1 MTSPVDV
8 CNLALDQLRSGVTI
22 QSINPSDGTLAG
34 DVMSRTYQGR
44 VDAVSRAAQWNCLR
58 FESALTMLRARQGT
72 VFNPTGATS
81 SDPPAGWLYEY
92 AWPAQPLCLRMRYI
106 FPFIGQQSLNAGAFG
121 SAFGSTFSGG
131 GSSNSIMLPSTPL
144 TTGNIASYPNGYG
157 RGVLSA
163 PFAVSTDLDADGNTI
178 KVVLSNAPYAQGV
191 YTARI
196 TDPDNWDPQFLDA
209 VVMTLAAWTAEP
221 IAGSTALAKEKGQ
234 MAAALVMSARISDGN
249 EGTQTSDYTPDW
261 IRVRGGRAM
270 GLTSPGVTAWDTLSL
285 PNGAV

>member
-1 MTSPVDV
+1 MVASVDV
-8 CNLALDQLRSGVTI
+8 CNLALDQIRAGVTV

-58 FESALTMLRARQGT
+58 FEQPLTLLRAARGT
-72 VFNPTGATS
+72 IFNPTGAAS
-81 SDPPAGWLYEY
+81 SNPPSPWLYEY
-92 AWPAQPLCLRMRYI
+92 VWPAQPLCLRMRYV
-106 FPFIGQQSLNAGAFG
+106 FPFPPQSGVASG
-121 SAFGSTFSGG
+121 SIIS
-131 GSSNSIMLPSTPL
+131 LPSTPL

-196 TDPDNWDPQFLDA
+196 TDPDIWDPQFLDA

-221 IAGSTALAKEKGQ
+221 IAGSSALAKEKGQ

-249 EGTQTSDYTPDW
+249 EGTQTSDYEADW
-261 IRVRGGRAM
+261 IRARGGRAM